1 MAVRMAIPSFVARS
15 AQKLAW
21 GGAVVALA
29 IWIAAGVVERTRLG
43 ADLAGSRAKL
53 QAEVSGQ
60 FLALGQRL
68 EAAAQA
74 VTLDAETV
82 RLAEQGDAAATRR
95 LFDLAAVGV
104 RTSPDPVA
112 ITIYGARNQ
121 PVAWVG
127 RSEDVPDA
135 RLTGPASLFLAQST
149 QGLQLV
155 RVQPVLDA
163 ADPPRHIGAVVAES
177 PLARDG
183 RPPMAGADFAIETSI
198 VPVSLRLQFEGAADA
213 GPDAFVV
220 RTPTGDPLAAVRL
233 SDADLTAARQRLRDR
248 RFAAEVTLAALLIL
262 LFSGTLFDWR
272 RSTRSVA
279 LAAGLTGAIAVL
291 LVAGRALLWIATRR
305 LGLAEPALVPAA
317 PWSPWFAVLMASPV
331 DFLLTGLTALG
342 LVALGTFTFNQWR
355 LAHRP
360 GVGVIV
366 VDSPGDAAFFLAVQ
380 AVAGASVVALLISYG
395 AFLRFH
401 VSQVVV
407 DILRFAIE
415 PRDWVRLLVVV
426 GLLTLNAAV
435 VGVAVLILRAASSPW
450 VFTTSASAWRLRGM
464 AAWLLPALVLWL
476 PRLSEVYV
484 PLVPTL
490 LAIAFVALAAWTFHR
505 YGHALPRGSQA
516 LRLLVMLL
524 GLVLPSVVL
533 YPSLVDA
540 AARARRQLVTER
552 YAPEVL
558 NQRPD
563 VRLKLSRALAEIDRI
578 EGLDALVLASDAPAS
593 GPTPPDAAFRV
604 WSQTSLATQRLTS
617 SVELHNPGGA
627 MVSRFALN
635 LPDNAQGQNWTELS
649 CEWEMLEE
657 VSPFFSEERRLLH
670 AGRQICA
677 TGANGRRVVAGS
689 VVVHSMLDYAN
700 LSFISAQNPY
710 TALMRSGQPRPELR
724 RRTDVELYV
733 YGWSRRV
740 LYSSGE
746 TAPPLTEQ
754 AFQQAYRSRAP
765 FWTTL
770 TRGPASLDVY
780 VMSDRAGIYVLGTA
794 NPTPFGHLVTIAEL
808 VTLAFAAFVVMLL
821 GMVCANFLLARA
833 PATGRAWLA
842 EVRASFYQKLF
853 LAFVLSAI
861 IPVLALALVS
871 RAYMASLMF
880 ADIESE
886 ATRLANVAS
895 RVVEDVGI
903 QIGQSA
909 VDDNIIVW
917 LSRVIA
923 QDVNIF
929 EGADLLASSER
940 NLFAS
945 GLLPT
950 RTPDEVFRAV
960 LLEGRPSYVGPEVVG
975 GLEYLTA
982 ATPVRLQG
990 GRQAV
995 LTIPLTSRQQETEA
1009 QIEELDR
1016 RVLLAA
1022 LLFIMLGAGIGY
1034 YMAERI
1040 ADPVNRLM
1048 RATRRI
1054 ARGDLDARVLATS
1067 SDELRRLV
1075 EAFNHMAADLQRQ
1088 RQELERTNRLAAW
1101 ADMARQVAHDIKNPL
1116 TPIQLNAEHL
1126 RRVHLDQGRPLGGV
1140 IDDCVGN
1147 ILGQVRLLRQISSEF
1162 SSFASSPEPRPVA
1175 TDLAELVAEVI
1186 DPYRAGLAGR
1196 VAIATHVPAALPPL
1210 RIDRMLVGRALT
1222 NVIENALHAMPSG
1235 GALTID
1241 AALAPNRMAQ
1251 LRITDTGM
1259 GMDAEALAKI
1269 FEPYFSTKAIGTGL
1283 GLTIAK
1289 RNAEANGGSIGVT
1302 SARGSGTSVT
1312 LTLPLF

>member
-1 MAVRMAIPSFVARS
+1 MVFPPFVARS
-15 AQKLAW
+15 AQKLAL
-21 GGAVVALA
+21 GGAVAAMA
-29 IWIAAGVVERTRLG
+29 IWIAAVVVERTQLG
-43 ADLAGSRAKL
+43 ADLTASRARL

-60 FLALGQRL
+60 FVVLGDRL
-68 EAAAQA
+68 NVA
-74 VTLDAETV
+74 VRAVGLDAETV

-95 LFDLAAVGV
+95 LFDLAGEGV
-104 RTSPDPVA
+104 RTSPNPVA
-112 ITIYGARNQ
+112 ITIYGARHQ

-127 RSEDVPDA
+127 RSQDVAEA

-155 RVQPVLDA
+155 RVQPVVDP
-163 ADPPRHIGAVVAES
+163 ADPARHIGAVVAEA
-177 PLARDG
+177 PLSRNG
-183 RPPMAGADFAIETSI
+183 RPPMAGADFALETSI
-198 VPVSLRLQFEGAADA
+198 VPVSLRLPFEGAADA
-213 GPDAFVV
+213 GPDAVII
-220 RTPTGDPLAAVRL
+220 RTPTGEPLATVQL
-233 SDADLTAARQRLRDR
+233 SDADLEASRARIRDR
-248 RFAAEVTLAALLIL
+248 RFAAELTLGALLLL
-262 LFSGTLFDWR
+262 LFCGSLLDWR
-272 RSTRSVA
+272 RATRSMPVA
-279 LAAGLTGAIAVL
+279 TALTLAIAGLL
-291 LVAGRALLWIATRR
+291 LAGRAILWIATRR
-305 LGLAEPALVPAA
+305 VGLAEPALVPAA
-317 PWSPWFAVLMASPV
+317 PWSAVSAVLMASPV
-331 DFLLTGLTALG
+331 DFLLTALMALGLTALAT
-342 LVALGTFTFNQWR
+342 VTFTQWR

-360 GVGVIV
+360 GIGVVV
-366 VDSPGDAAFFLAVQ
+366 VDRAPLAALFLAVQ
-380 AVAGASVVALLISYG
+380 AAGGVAVVALLIAYA
-395 AFLRFH
+395 AFLRSH
-401 VSQVVV
+401 VSQAAA
-407 DILRFAIE
+407 DILRFAVE
-415 PRDWVRLLVVV
+415 PRDWVRLLVVA
-426 GLLTLNAAV
+426 GLLALNAAV
-435 VGVAVLILRAASSPW
+435 IGAAILVLRLAASPW
-450 VFTTSASAWRLRGM
+450 VFPSSARSWRLRGVV
-464 AAWLLPALVLWL
+464 AWLVPAVVVAWPGLAD
-476 PRLSEVYV
+476 SYV

-490 LAIAFVALAAWTFHR
+490 LAIAFTCAAAWTLHQH
-505 YGHALPRGSQA
+505 GPALPRVTQA
-516 LRLLVMLL
+516 LRLLVALL
-524 GLVLPSVVL
+524 SLVLPSVVL

-540 AARARRQLVTER
+540 AARARRQVVTER
-552 YAPEVL
+552 YAPEVI

-563 VRLKLSRALAEIDRI
+563 VRLKLSQALTEIDRI
-578 EGLDALVLASDAPAS
+578 EGLDALVLASDAPAA
-593 GPTPPDAAFRV
+593 GPPPTDAAFLV

-617 SVELHNPGGA
+617 SVELHNPAGA
-627 MVSRFALN
+627 MASRFALN
-635 LPDNAQGQNWTELS
+635 LPDSAQGQRWQETS

-670 AGRQICA
+670 AGRAICA
-677 TGANGRRVVAGS
+677 TGADGRRVVAGS

-710 TALMRSGQPRPELR
+710 TALMQSGQPRPEPR
-724 RRTDVELYV
+724 PRAEAELYV

-740 LYSSGE
+740 LYSSVD
-746 TAPPLTEQ
+746 TAPTLTEEV
-754 AFQQAYRSRAP
+754 FRRAYESREP
-765 FWTTL
+765 FWTTIS
-770 TRGPASLDVY
+770 RGSTSLDVY
-780 VMSDRAGIYVLGTA
+780 VMSDRAAIYVLGTA
-794 NPTPFGHLVTIAEL
+794 EATPFGHLVTLAEL
-808 VTLAFAAFVVMLL
+808 VTLAFAAFVVMVL
-821 GMVCANFLLARA
+821 GTAAANVILSRS
-833 PATGRAWLA
+833 PATGRALLA

-853 LAFVLSAI
+853 LAFVLSAV

-871 RAYMASLMF
+871 RAYMASLML

-929 EGADLLASSER
+929 EGPELLASSER

-950 RTPDEVFRAV
+950 RTPGEVFRAI
-960 LLEGRPSYVGPEVVG
+960 LLDGKPSYVGREEAG

-982 ATPVRLQG
+982 ATPVRIQG

-995 LTIPLTSRQQETEA
+995 LTVPLTSRQQETQA

-1075 EAFNHMAADLQRQ
+1075 EAFNQMAADLQRQ

-1126 RRVHLDQGRPLGGV
+1126 RRVHTDRGRPLGGV
-1140 IDDCVGN
+1140 IDDCVSN

-1162 SSFASSPEPRPVA
+1162 SSFASSPEPRPVE
-1175 TDLAELVAEVI
+1175 TSLFELVAEII
-1186 DPYRAGLAGR
+1186 DPYRSGLAGR
-1196 VAIATHVPAALPPL
+1196 VAIDTHIPGGLPPL

-1222 NVIENALHAMPSG
+1222 NVIENALHAMPG
-1235 GALTID
+1235 GGTLTID
-1241 AALAPNRMAQ
+1241 AALAPGRMAQ

-1259 GMDAEALAKI
+1259 GMDADALAKI

-1289 RNAEANGGSIGVT
+1289 RNVEANGGSV
-1302 SARGSGTSVT
+1302 SVNSERGRGTSVT
-1312 LTLPLF
+1312 LTLPLA

>member
-1 MAVRMAIPSFVARS
+1 MVFPPFVARS
-15 AQKLAW
+15 AQKLAL
-21 GGAVVALA
+21 GGAVAAMA
-29 IWIAAGVVERTRLG
+29 IWIAAVVVERTQLG
-43 ADLAGSRAKL
+43 ADLTASRARL

-60 FLALGQRL
+60 FVVLGDRL
-68 EAAAQA
+68 NVA
-74 VTLDAETV
+74 VRAVGLDAETV

-95 LFDLAAVGV
+95 LFDLAGEGV
-104 RTSPDPVA
+104 RTSPNPVA
-112 ITIYGARNQ
+112 ITIYGARHQ

-127 RSEDVPDA
+127 RSQDVAEA

-155 RVQPVLDA
+155 RVQPVVDP
-163 ADPPRHIGAVVAES
+163 ADPARHIGAVVAEA
-177 PLARDG
+177 PLSRNG
-183 RPPMAGADFAIETSI
+183 RPPMAGADFALETSI
-198 VPVSLRLQFEGAADA
+198 VPVSLRLPFEGAADA
-213 GPDAFVV
+213 GPDAVII
-220 RTPTGDPLAAVRL
+220 RTPTGEPLATVQL
-233 SDADLTAARQRLRDR
+233 SDADLEASRARIRDR
-248 RFAAEVTLAALLIL
+248 RFAAELTLGALLLL
-262 LFSGTLFDWR
+262 LFCGSLLDWR
-272 RSTRSVA
+272 RATRSMPVA
-279 LAAGLTGAIAVL
+279 TALTLAIAGLL
-291 LVAGRALLWIATRR
+291 LAGRAILWIATRR
-305 LGLAEPALVPAA
+305 VGLAEPALVPAA
-317 PWSPWFAVLMASPV
+317 PWSAVSAVLMASPV
-331 DFLLTGLTALG
+331 DFLLTALMALGLTALAT
-342 LVALGTFTFNQWR
+342 VTFTQWR

-360 GVGVIV
+360 GIGVVV
-366 VDSPGDAAFFLAVQ
+366 VDRAPLAALFLAVQ
-380 AVAGASVVALLISYG
+380 AAGGVAVVALLIAYA
-395 AFLRFH
+395 AFLRSH
-401 VSQVVV
+401 VSQAAA
-407 DILRFAIE
+407 DILRFAVE
-415 PRDWVRLLVVV
+415 PRDWVRLLVVA
-426 GLLTLNAAV
+426 GLLALNAAV
-435 VGVAVLILRAASSPW
+435 IGAAILVLRLAASPW
-450 VFTTSASAWRLRGM
+450 VFPSSARSWRLRGVV
-464 AAWLLPALVLWL
+464 AWLVPAVVVAWPGLAD
-476 PRLSEVYV
+476 SYV

-490 LAIAFVALAAWTFHR
+490 LAIAFTCAAAWTLHQH
-505 YGHALPRGSQA
+505 GPALPRVTQA
-516 LRLLVMLL
+516 LRLLVALL
-524 GLVLPSVVL
+524 SLVLPSVVL

-540 AARARRQLVTER
+540 AARARRQVVTER
-552 YAPEVL
+552 YAPEVI

-563 VRLKLSRALAEIDRI
+563 VRLKLSQALTEIDRI
-578 EGLDALVLASDAPAS
+578 EGLDALVLASDAPAA
-593 GPTPPDAAFRV
+593 GPPPTDAAFLV

-617 SVELHNPGGA
+617 SVELHNPAGA
-627 MVSRFALN
+627 MASRFALN
-635 LPDNAQGQNWTELS
+635 LPDSAQGQRWQETS

-670 AGRQICA
+670 AGRAICA
-677 TGANGRRVVAGS
+677 TGADGRRVVAGS

-710 TALMRSGQPRPELR
+710 TALMQSGQPRPEPR
-724 RRTDVELYV
+724 PRAEAELYV

-740 LYSSGE
+740 LYSSVD
-746 TAPPLTEQ
+746 TAPTLTEEV
-754 AFQQAYRSRAP
+754 FRRAYESREP
-765 FWTTL
+765 FWTTIS
-770 TRGPASLDVY
+770 RGSTSLDVY
-780 VMSDRAGIYVLGTA
+780 VMSDRAAIYVLGTA
-794 NPTPFGHLVTIAEL
+794 EATPFGHLVTLAEL
-808 VTLAFAAFVVMLL
+808 VTLAFAAFVVMVL
-821 GMVCANFLLARA
+821 GTAAANVILSRS
-833 PATGRAWLA
+833 PATGRALLA

-853 LAFVLSAI
+853 LAFVLSAV

-871 RAYMASLMF
+871 RAYMASLML

-929 EGADLLASSER
+929 EGPELLASSER

-950 RTPDEVFRAV
+950 RTPGEVFRAI
-960 LLEGRPSYVGPEVVG
+960 LLDGKPSYVGREEAG

-982 ATPVRLQG
+982 ATPVRIQG

-995 LTIPLTSRQQETEA
+995 LTVPLTSRQQETQA

-1075 EAFNHMAADLQRQ
+1075 EAFNQMAADLQRQ

-1126 RRVHLDQGRPLGGV
+1126 RRVHTDRGRPLGGV
-1140 IDDCVGN
+1140 IDDCVSN

-1162 SSFASSPEPRPVA
+1162 SSFASSPEPRPVE
-1175 TDLAELVAEVI
+1175 TSLFELVAEII
-1186 DPYRAGLAGR
+1186 DPYRSGLAGR
-1196 VAIATHVPAALPPL
+1196 VAIDTHIPGGLPPL

-1222 NVIENALHAMPSG
+1222 NVIENALHAMPG
-1235 GALTID
+1235 GGTLTID
-1241 AALAPNRMAQ
+1241 AALAPGRMAQ

-1259 GMDAEALAKI
+1259 GMDADALAKI

-1289 RNAEANGGSIGVT
+1289 RNVEANGGSISVT
-1302 SARGSGTSVT
+1302 SERGHGTSVT
-1312 LTLPLF
+1312 LTLPLA